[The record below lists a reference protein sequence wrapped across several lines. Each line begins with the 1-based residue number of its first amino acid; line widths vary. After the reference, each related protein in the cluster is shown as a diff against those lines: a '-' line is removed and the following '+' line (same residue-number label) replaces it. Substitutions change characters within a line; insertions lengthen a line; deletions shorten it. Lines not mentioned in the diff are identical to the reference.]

1 MASISFGRSQIGNPT
16 PTNVSRTILIFT
28 IVAGCIATWLAT
40 SMANFIPAN
49 VSVPMQGLLTLFMTI
64 ANAIKPLFGVETEQK
79 RVPIGEV
86 SEMEVKDDKP

>member
-1 MASISFGRSQIGNPT
+1 MASISFGRAQLNNPT

-40 SMANFIPAN
+40 SMANFIPA
-49 VSVPMQGLLTLFMTI
+49 SITVPMQGILTLLMTI

-86 SEMEVKDDKP
+86 KEMDVRDAP